1 MRTTTVI
8 QVRFNDID
16 MAGHVHNAVYLSFFE
31 QARMDLLRAFIAK
44 DHDWKAEGLILA
56 RNEVDYRKPVHL
68 RDAVEVECWC
78 SNIGSK
84 SFELQGTR
92 DPVALVEGHFLQAA
106 HVLAPLLPGVL
117 AVVHVVG
124 QVHGMHGARDAEGH
138 DGLPEHTRR
147 HPGVRAPFQ
156 DQPRTEPAHRA
167 GHQHQFV
174 QREGVDPHHRYQL
187 AEHEFGDDP
196 VVHLELRGVRV
207 HNGIGEGARTEKTH
221 GH

>member
-84 SFELQGTR
+84 SFELSYALFVRRPDGSRDLHTQGRSVMVCFDYRTNASTT
-92 DPVALVEGHFLQAA
+92 V
-106 HVLAPLLPGVL
+106 
-117 AVVHVVG
+117 
-124 QVHGMHGARDAEGH
+124 
-138 DGLPEHTRR
+138 PEHRR
-147 HPGVRAPFQ
+147 KALNRFME
-156 DQPRTEPAHRA
+156 TE
-167 GHQHQFV
+167 
-174 QREGVDPHHRYQL
+174 
-187 AEHEFGDDP
+187 
-196 VVHLELRGVRV
+196 
-207 HNGIGEGARTEKTH
+207 
-221 GH
+221 